1 MEKVLVVN
9 SDLLTNFLGNIS
21 FATVNISSIIHRICS
36 YHSYIDRDIAEY
48 SREYKQI
55 IPYAI
60 LRNGNSFFLTKRLRA
75 QREKR
80 LHGMYSIGL
89 GGHINPSEEKE
100 DNIILAGLK
109 RELYEEIG
117 VADFTHC
124 KCVGVLNDCSTEV
137 SNYHIGLVYIIDTDM
152 EINIKES
159 SKMTGQWVS
168 SNEIA
173 EVFQSLETWS
183 QIVWENKSKWEN

>member
-9 SDLLTNFLGNIS
+9 SDLLTNFLGNTS
-21 FATVNISSIIHRICS
+21 FVTANISRIVHRIYE
-36 YHSYIDRDIAEY
+36 YHTYIDRDTAEY

-60 LRNGNSFFLTKRLRA
+60 LRNGNSFFLTKRLSA
-75 QREKR
+75 QTEKR

-100 DNIILAGLK
+100 NNVIIAGLK
-109 RELYEEIG
+109 RELYEEVG
-117 VADFTHC
+117 VEDVTDC
-124 KCVGVLNDCSTEV
+124 RCVGVLNDCSTEV
-137 SNYHIGLVYIIDTDM
+137 SNYHIGLVYIIDTNM
-152 EINIKES
+152 EVNIKET

-168 SNEIA
+168 SNEIGQI
-173 EVFQSLETWS
+173 FDNLETWS